1 VQRGKEERTS
11 GAEALVSSAFYG
23 TAEAVPFVKS
33 GFFLDGLISR
43 SAARLKMGRDAILK
57 NLQPSLRDFSM
68 VHANPG
74 LRPGL
79 SSTVPVRQAQG
90 RLYGTRFGHGLTQTL
105 RPSSARLCF
114 PQQARER

>member
-43 SAARLKMGRDAILK
+43 SAVRHGFSRIHYTAIMYGLKLA
-57 NLQPSLRDFSM
+57 
-68 VHANPG
+68 AA
-74 LRPGL
+74 
-79 SSTVPVRQAQG
+79 RQAVPF
-90 RLYGTRFGHGLTQTL
+90 REASF
-105 RPSSARLCF
+105 SA
-114 PQQARER
+114 AS

>member
-11 GAEALVSSAFYG
+11 GAEALVSSAFHG

-33 GFFLDGLISR
+33 GFSWMAWYRGVLYGT
-43 SAARLKMGRDAILK
+43 GRDAMLE
-57 NLQPSLRDFSM
+57 NLQPSLRDSSM

-79 SSTVPVRQAQG
+79 SSTVPTGLDLVMVSRRHKSPRQLG
-90 RLYGTRFGHGLTQTL
+90 FGWHGFSRIITQQ
-105 RPSSARLCF
+105 LCT
-114 PQQARER
+114 A